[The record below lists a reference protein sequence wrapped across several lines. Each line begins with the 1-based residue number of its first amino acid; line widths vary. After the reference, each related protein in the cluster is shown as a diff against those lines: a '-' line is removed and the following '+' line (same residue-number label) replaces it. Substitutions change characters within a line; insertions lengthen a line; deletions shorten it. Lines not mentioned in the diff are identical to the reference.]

1 MNKISHVDFKGKL
14 KMVDVSKKPITYR
27 KAKAHGKIWLKKD
40 TLELIKNFEIK
51 KGDVLSTA
59 KLAGIM
65 AAKRTHELIPLCHPL
80 SITNIEI
87 KFVLEENDNNN
98 SNNDNENE
106 NNNRIYNITC
116 ISEVKCDGK
125 TGVEMEAMISV
136 SITLL
141 TIYDMCKAV
150 DRDMEIGDIMLI
162 EKSGGKSGYWKRER
176 D

>member
-1 MNKISHVDFKGKL
+1 MNKISQVDFKGKI
-14 KMVDVSKKPITYR
+14 KMVDVSKKQITYR
-27 KAKAHGKIWLKKD
+27 KAKAHGKICLKKD

-51 KGDVLSTA
+51 KGDVLATA

-87 KFVLEENDNNN
+87 KFFLEGNDNNN
-98 SNNDNENE
+98 DDNE
-106 NNNRIYNITC
+106 NNNKISNITC

-125 TGVEMEAMISV
+125 TGVEMEALISV
-136 SITLL
+136 SIALL

-150 DRDMEIGDIMLI
+150 DRNMKIGDIMLI
-162 EKSGGKSGYWKRER
+162 EKSGGKSGYWKR
-176 D
+176 